1 MFSDESTFHVKGE
14 VKRVV
19 GFGVA
24 GILMD
29 TWNVLGRTVE
39 FSRVHAMECLGV
51 VV

>member
-1 MFSDESTFHVKGE
+1 MSTFHITGE
-14 VKRVV
+14 VKIVV

-29 TWNVLGRTVE
+29 TWNVLVKAVG
-39 FSRVHAMECLGV
+39 FSVSTPRLGV